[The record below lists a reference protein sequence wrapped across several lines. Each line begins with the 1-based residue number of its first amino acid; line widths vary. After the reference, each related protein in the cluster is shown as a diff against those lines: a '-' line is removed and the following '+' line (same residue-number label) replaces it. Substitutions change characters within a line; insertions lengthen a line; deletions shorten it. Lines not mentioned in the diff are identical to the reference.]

1 MEERRIS
8 TGASCFL
15 IKDER
20 LKKDWHNTPIYTYLK
35 EEGFE
40 YQKGSYSIEGI
51 DWLYVNI
58 YSKVFAKGRGGIAL
72 TKVVGDHAITFEE
85 FKTIYNIFKKYEG
98 FSTLKMNEQE
108 QKEFYEYCA
117 RCEADKPKWEAW
129 KKEFCQPPEQMT
141 LEEYKQKV
149 RKCLID
155 MNNYTPEEAGKLMA
169 TYNDD
174 FEEALYDFKWPPNVM
189 AGAMIFGYQLWTNSY
204 TRKCELYLGVVTNVH

>member
-15 IKDER
+15 IKDEQ
-20 LKKDWHNTPIYTYLK
+20 LKKDWCNTPIYTYLK
-35 EEGFE
+35 ENGFKA
-40 YQKGSYSIEGI
+40 QKGSYSIEGI

-58 YSKVFAKGRGGIAL
+58 YSKVFAKGRTGIAL

-108 QKEFYEYCA
+108 QKEFKEYCA
-117 RCEADKPKWEAW
+117 KCEADKPKWEAW
-129 KKEFCQPPEQMT
+129 RKEFCQPPGQMT

-155 MNNYTPEEAGKLMA
+155 MQNCTPERADKLMA
-169 TYNDD
+169 SY
-174 FEEALYDFKWPPNVM
+174 EEEIKDALFDIKWPPNVI
-189 AGAMIFGYQLWTNSY
+189 AGAMTSGLW
-204 TRKCELYLGVVTNVH
+204 

>member
-20 LKKDWHNTPIYTYLK
+20 LKKDWYNTPIYAYLK
-35 EEGFE
+35 ENGFKA
-40 YQKGSYSIEGI
+40 QKGSYSIDGI

-85 FKTIYNIFKKYEG
+85 FKTIYEIFKKYEN

-108 QKEFYEYCA
+108 QREFEEYLS
-117 RCEADKPKWEAW
+117 RIEEEPHPITQ
-129 KKEFCQPPEQMT
+129 FIYLPEDF
-141 LEEYKQKV
+141 EEYKQKI
-149 RKCLID
+149 RECLHV
-155 MNNYTPEEAGKLMA
+155 MVKAYTPEDVDKLMSEYA
-169 TYNDD
+169 DD
-174 FEEALYDFKWPPNVM
+174 IKEAFSDFKWKINVT
-189 AGAMIFGYQLWTNSY
+189 AGAIASGLW
-204 TRKCELYLGVVTNVH
+204 

>member
-1 MEERRIS
+1 MEEKRIS

-20 LKKDWHNTPIYTYLK
+20 LKKDWHKTPIYTYLK

-108 QKEFYEYCA
+108 QKEFDEYCA
-117 RCEADKPKWEAW
+117 RCDADKTKWGAW
-129 KKEFCQPPEQMT
+129 EKEFCQPPGQMT
-141 LEEYKQKV
+141 LEEYKPKV
-149 RKCLID
+149 IKCLID
-155 MNNYTPEEAGKLMA
+155 MHNYTPEEADKLTA

-174 FEEALYDFKWPPNVM
+174 FEEALYDFNWPPNVM
-189 AGAMIFGYQLWTNSY
+189 AGAMIFGY
-204 TRKCELYLGVVTNVH
+204 

>member
-20 LKKDWHNTPIYTYLK
+20 LKKDWYNTPIYTYLK
-35 EEGFE
+35 ENGFE
-40 YQKGSYSIEGI
+40 AQKGSYSIEGI

-108 QKEFYEYCA
+108 QKEFEEYC
-117 RCEADKPKWEAW
+117 
-129 KKEFCQPPEQMT
+129 T
-141 LEEYKQKV
+141 SIKQRGNKGDC
-149 RKCLID
+149 KC
-155 MNNYTPEEAGKLMA
+155 
-169 TYNDD
+169 
-174 FEEALYDFKWPPNVM
+174 
-189 AGAMIFGYQLWTNSY
+189 
-204 TRKCELYLGVVTNVH
+204 